1 MTFNIQHGIDG
12 GERYRPQTAIDTI
25 ARVNPDLVAL
35 QEITRNHPSYNCDDQ
50 PAVIANGLSAQTGK
64 RWTAF
69 YKDQWFTP
77 DRSCQQSGRGDAAET
92 EGLAF
97 LAAESLGSPSFV
109 ALWNGGLGLAT
120 RTASF
125 ADIPVVGTHL
135 AAQASGASDR
145 MRQMSALLPWV
156 ETLGVP
162 RVLVGDFNALAQAPE
177 LQSTFATYSDAW
189 ADALRAGTARGRL
202 DGVTHK
208 SDRIDFIFYTPTPRL
223 QLQWAETVDTVA
235 LVGREASDH
244 RPVVASFA
252 VR

>member
-1 MTFNIQHGIDG
+1 M
-12 GERYRPQTAIDTI
+12 
-25 ARVNPDLVAL
+25 

-50 PAVIANGLSAQTGK
+50 PAAIANGLSAQTGR
-64 RWTAF
+64 RWTAI
-69 YKDQWFTP
+69 YKEQWFTP
-77 DRSCQQSGRGDAAET
+77 DRSCQQSGRGDAAEP

-97 LAAESLGSPSFV
+97 LAPESLGSPSFV

-120 RTASF
+120 RTAWF

-135 AAQASGASDR
+135 AAQAAGASDR
-145 MRQMSALLPWV
+145 MRQISALLPWV

-162 RVLVGDFNALAQAPE
+162 RLLVGDFNALAQAPE

-208 SDRIDFIFYTPTPRL
+208 LDRIDFIFYTPNPRL

>member
-50 PAVIANGLSAQTGK
+50 PAAIANGLSAQTGK
-64 RWTAF
+64 RWTAI
-69 YKDQWFTP
+69 YKEQWFTP

-125 ADIPVVGTHL
+125 ADIPIVGTHL

-156 ETLGVP
+156 ETLGAP
-162 RVLVGDFNALAQAPE
+162 RVLVGDFNALAQSPE

-208 SDRIDFIFYTPTPRL
+208 FDRIDFIFYTPSPRL